1 MMTYTQLYL
10 EGQWLNASSNQTLTV
25 INPATEALA
34 AEVPLANAEDVDR
47 AVNAARKAFAQ
58 WSQTSAAERKR
69 LLLAI
74 ADGMEARKQDL
85 TAAISVTMG
94 CPEHI
99 AGWLQVDGPIEAM
112 RLFAEHTS
120 LTEEIETVEGA
131 LVVRESAGVCAFI
144 NPWNYPLHQFVGKV
158 GAALAAGCTM
168 VVKPA
173 EQTPL
178 QDFIMAEILHDAGI
192 PAGVFNLVPG
202 TGIDVG
208 EALCTHPEVD
218 VVSFTGSTRAGI
230 EVAKAAASTVKRVTQ
245 ELGGKSPL
253 IITDDA
259 DLQAAVQYGVED
271 VMLNSGQTCVALTRM
286 LVPASRYDEAVA
298 IAKEIAG
305 GMTVGMH
312 EEAFLGPISSQAQQQ
327 KVLDYI
333 QIGIAEG
340 ATLVCGGKTSD
351 AHSTGY
357 YVEPTIF
364 ANVNNQMRIAREEIF
379 GPVLCMIPYQ
389 DIDEAVEIAN
399 DTPYGLASAV
409 YAGSEEGAV
418 KIARRIRA
426 GQCLMNGAV
435 FNYHAPFGGYKQ
447 SGNGREFSAAG
458 VHEFLEIKAMLKPE
472 CPQL

>member
-1 MMTYTQLYL
+1 MITYTQLYID
-10 EGQWLNASSNQTLTV
+10 GQWRDARSDQTLTV
-25 INPATEALA
+25 INPATETLA
-34 AEVPLANAEDVDR
+34 AEVPLASSEDVDL
-47 AVNAARKAFAQ
+47 AVSAARMAFAN
-58 WSQTSAAERKR
+58 WSEISATERKR

-85 TAAISVTMG
+85 TAAISETMG

-112 RLFAEHTS
+112 RLFAQHAS
-120 LTEEIETVEGA
+120 LTEEVEKVEGA

-202 TGIDVG
+202 TGIEVG

-230 EVAKAAASTVKRVTQ
+230 EVAKAAAPTVKRVTQ

-286 LVPASRYDEAVA
+286 LVPATRYDEAVA
-298 IAKEIAG
+298 IAKEIAE
-305 GMTVGMH
+305 GMIVGMH

-340 ATLVCGGKTSD
+340 ATLVCGGKTSE

-389 DIDEAVEIAN
+389 DIDEAIEIAN

-409 YAGSEEGAV
+409 YASSEEGAIR
-418 KIARRIRA
+418 IARRIRA

-472 CPQL
+472 CP

>member
-1 MMTYTQLYL
+1 MITYTQLYID
-10 EGQWLNASSNQTLTV
+10 GQWRDARSDQTLTV
-25 INPATEALA
+25 INPATETLA
-34 AEVPLANAEDVDR
+34 AEVPLASSEDVDL
-47 AVNAARKAFAQ
+47 AVSAARRAFAN
-58 WSQTSAAERKR
+58 WSEISATERKR

-85 TAAISVTMG
+85 TAAISETMG

-112 RLFAEHTS
+112 RLFAQHAS
-120 LTEEIETVEGA
+120 LTEEVEKVEGA

-202 TGIDVG
+202 TGIEVG

-230 EVAKAAASTVKRVTQ
+230 EVAKAAAPTVKRVTQ

-286 LVPASRYDEAVA
+286 LVPATRYDEAVA
-298 IAKEIAG
+298 IAKEIAE
-305 GMTVGMH
+305 GMIVGMH

-340 ATLVCGGKTSD
+340 ATLVCGGKTSE

-389 DIDEAVEIAN
+389 DIDEAIEIAN

-409 YAGSEEGAV
+409 YAGSEEGAIR
-418 KIARRIRA
+418 IARRIRA

-472 CPQL
+472 CP